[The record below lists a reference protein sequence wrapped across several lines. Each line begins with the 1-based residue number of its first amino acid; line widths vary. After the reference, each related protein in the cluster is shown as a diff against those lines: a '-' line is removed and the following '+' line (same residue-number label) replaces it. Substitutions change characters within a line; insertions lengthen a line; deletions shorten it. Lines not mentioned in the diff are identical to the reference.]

1 MLNIREYFNLYLES
15 HDFDA
20 YMDEV
25 NGLLDLYEAAMN
37 ENEDAATKIDKW
49 AEKRGVDLSL
59 VNEKF
64 NETYVTLWLWDYFD

>member
-25 NGLLDLYEAAMN
+25 NGLLNLYEKAMN
-37 ENEDAATKIDKW
+37 EDENAGMEIDKW

-64 NETYVTLWLWDYFD
+64 GEMYVTLWLWDYFE